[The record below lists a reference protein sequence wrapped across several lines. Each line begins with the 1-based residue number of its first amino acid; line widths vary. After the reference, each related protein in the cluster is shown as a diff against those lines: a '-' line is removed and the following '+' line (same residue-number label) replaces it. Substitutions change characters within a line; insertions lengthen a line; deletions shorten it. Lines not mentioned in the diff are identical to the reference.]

1 MARRKKKVP
10 ALNSSSMADI
20 SFLLLI
26 FFLVTSA
33 MDIDTGLARKLP
45 APPRNEQELSS
56 QKVQKRNMLVVLVNK
71 DNQTMVS
78 DGTGQSLWYANLTEM
93 LGKGAKTG
101 LKDKVKEFV
110 LNNSNNPN
118 LPEIFEEDFGG
129 RVGRMAVTSQH
140 VISLQNDATTSYKAY
155 IAVQNEMVRA
165 YNELREEASRKF
177 YGQPFEKLSQEDK
190 DVISKVFPQRISE
203 AEPKNFGGAK

>member
-1 MARRKKKVP
+1 MAKSKKKVP

-45 APPRNEQELSS
+45 APPRSDVQTS

-93 LGKGAKTG
+93 LGKGSKIG